1 MIFFGIFVAKYL
13 MKDIYNQRG
22 ISMAIEIGEVFTMV
36 DDEGVEQ
43 EVEVM
48 GSLDLENQYYIAV
61 VYLDE
66 LDDAEKKEE
75 DLDIF
80 FLQVNEND
88 ELSIIEN
95 DEEFEK
101 VSAAFE
107 AALEDK

>member
-1 MIFFGIFVAKYL
+1 M
-13 MKDIYNQRG
+13 
-22 ISMAIEIGEVFTMV
+22 SIENGEVITMV

-48 GSLDLENQYYIAV
+48 GSLELENQRFIAV
-61 VYLDE
+61 AYLDE
-66 LDDAEKKEE
+66 LDNSEKEEE

-88 ELSIIEN
+88 ELSMIEN

>member
-1 MIFFGIFVAKYL
+1 MV
-13 MKDIYNQRG
+13 
-22 ISMAIEIGEVFTMV
+22 IENGEVLTLV

-48 GSLDLENQYYIAV
+48 GSLDLENQHYIAV
-61 VYLDE
+61 AYLDE
-66 LDDAEKKEE
+66 LEDDENEKE

-80 FLQVNEND
+80 FLQVNENN

-101 VSAAFE
+101 VSSAFE
-107 AALEDK
+107 LALEER

>member
-1 MIFFGIFVAKYL
+1 
-13 MKDIYNQRG
+13 
-22 ISMAIEIGEVFTMV
+22 MAIENGEVFTMV

-48 GSLDLENQYYIAV
+48 GSLDLENQLYIAV
-61 VYLDE
+61 AYLDE
-66 LDDAEKKEE
+66 LEDAEKEEE

-88 ELSIIEN
+88 ELSMIEN

-107 AALEDK
+107 AVLENN